1 MNIYTSNC
9 RKILFIFFISCSTI
23 SFAQN
28 DTSFIKRIPADT
40 LQQKLNMD
48 AVYNRPFLTIA
59 KLPVAIGGYL
69 EANTQYAAT
78 DGVADGFSFQMRR
91 MTLFFSSTIAKRIK
105 FFTELEM
112 EDGTKKINLEFCALD
127 FEFHPLLN
135 LRGGIIMNPIGGF
148 NQNHDGPRW
157 DFIDRPISATSIIPS
172 TLSNVGMGIH
182 GKYFS
187 RQWVLGYEFY
197 LTNGFDDKVIDN
209 EEGRTSLSAGKS
221 NPDKFEESN
230 SGLPMYSGKIA
241 VRNRNVGEIGVSF
254 LSGVYNKW
262 KEDGLVIDHK
272 RNASVFAVDFN
283 TSLFNNKVNISGE
296 YAQVLVDVPSTF
308 TQQYGEKQWG
318 AFTDIIYTVLH
329 RKILGWE
336 NAKLNVGVRGEY
348 ADYNVGK
355 FKETNTNIGDD
366 IYAIVPTIAFRPTGT
381 TVLRLNF
388 RYESVH
394 DLLDNDPIRTNV
406 IQFGFSSYF

>member
-1 MNIYTSNC
+1 MKIYTSIYL
-9 RKILFIFFISCSTI
+9 KVLLFFFITCSTI

-28 DTSFIKRIPADT
+28 DTTFIKRIPTDT

-112 EDGTKKINLEFCALD
+112 EDGTKEINLEFCALD

-157 DFIDRPISATSIIPS
+157 DFIDRPISATTIIPS

-187 RQWVLGYEFY
+187 RLWVIGYEFY
-197 LTNGFDDKVIDN
+197 LTNGFDDRVIDN

-262 KEDGLVIDHK
+262 KEDGLVIDNK

-296 YAQVLVDVPSTF
+296 YAQVLVDVPTTF

-348 ADYNVGK
+348 ADYNVGE

-366 IYAIVPTIAFRPTGT
+366 IYAIVPTIALRPTGT

-388 RYESVH
+388 RYESAH
-394 DLLDNDPIRTNV
+394 DLLDNDPSRTNV